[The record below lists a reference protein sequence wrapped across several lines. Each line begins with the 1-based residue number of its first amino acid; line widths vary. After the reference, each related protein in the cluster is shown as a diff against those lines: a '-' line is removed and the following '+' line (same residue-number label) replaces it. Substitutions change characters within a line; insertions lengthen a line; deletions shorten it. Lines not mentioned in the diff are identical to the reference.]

1 LSQTTRVLFV
11 DDEERLRVLWPAI
24 LSREGFEVEVASNVP
39 EALQLITARKFDV
52 LVSDLNLG
60 QPGDGFT
67 VVSAMRRTQPHAV
80 TLILTGYPA
89 FQAALRTIHEQV
101 DDFLIKGTDP
111 DLLVQSIRQRLSHP
125 KKSSQVLAK
134 RLSQIIAEN
143 RREIIEKWYSSV
155 ERDSEVNQIQLTKAD
170 RIDHLPDI
178 LDELVR
184 PERFHGEAGRIVR
197 AAASKHG
204 ETRRVQRYT
213 LGMLLQEARIFHT
226 VICDFVQS
234 NLLHVDL
241 SHVVPDLIEVGD
253 RTHLLLRDS
262 IETFLQMG
270 GVPHA
275 A

>member
-1 LSQTTRVLFV
+1 MSQPTRVLFV
-11 DDEERLRVLWPAI
+11 DDEEKLRVLWPAI
-24 LSREGFEVEVASNVP
+24 LSREGFEVEVASSVP
-39 EALQLITARKFDV
+39 EALQLITGRKFDV

-134 RLSQIIAEN
+134 RLYQIVAEN
-143 RREIIEKWYSSV
+143 RQELIENWYEGV
-155 ERDSEVNQIQLTKAD
+155 EKDSEVSQIPLTKEG
-170 RIDHLPDI
+170 RIDHLPEV
-178 LDELVR
+178 LDELMR
-184 PERFHGEAGRIVR
+184 PERFQGEAGRVVR
-197 AAASKHG
+197 DAAAKHG
-204 ETRRVQRYT
+204 ETRRKQQYT
-213 LGMLLQEARIFHT
+213 LGMLLQETRIFHS
-226 VICDFVQS
+226 VICDLVQR
-234 NLLHVDL
+234 NLLYVDL
-241 SHVVPDLIEVGD
+241 SSVVPDLIEVD
-253 RTHLLLRDS
+253 NRTHLLLRDS
-262 IETFLQMG
+262 LETFLQFG